1 MAFNNVSLVSAT
13 NENTLALASIKT
25 DISLIKVEV
34 PPEYTSLNAALTSKR
49 RIAAEEGTAHQ
60 TARRLG
66 ILFQDLLPSTPLLL
80 RAYGRRSSEISEKSA
95 AKADGTPT
103 GSIFA
108 NFLGADVTSIWAA
121 ATSGASSIAAHLLA
135 CLLARRW
142 SAPEA
147 TSIWVEIVA
156 ERKRQVAEEA
166 RSGVYKTSLELLLI
180 CKDDI
185 PRKDLAEWDAGARA
199 WLQIADEAQMRRQK
213 QLMLIIKNIN
223 IPVNTEGSTYNR
235 VLDAWTAALTAMER
249 LISGLP
255 QRVGKGASLIGI
267 ASWHLYPDLLVLGE
281 SMTTVR
287 FKDDLVSDLGQLTIG
302 LENKDPRRSDG
313 VFWSLPLS
321 HLRFYGDPVVAVSH
335 TRDTMR
341 LSMDELQ
348 FVVFGSAKSTWG
360 SHYLDAV
367 EVAGF
372 FQRVYEKVG
381 PDGTQDPELR
391 WLQPLWDASKALV
404 TATGEELNTALAAVA
419 LGRRNGRKFLDRN
432 TRHPPPFF
440 GIGHPLVST
449 FLRQAVVDVHTR
461 DIEKMRFIALK
472 LGLCPEEAIIR
483 VKSARRP
490 VYATAVPHS
499 RCSFRSLSPKHGR
512 WVVGGHS
519 SQHSALENN
528 IHCDCHAT
536 GHSCH
541 ATRCLCMKRR
551 TTCSLGCHT
560 SFHLMDQECLGCL
573 LLSALEA
580 AEMGPVMGGVH
591 GCANLPIEQFRLSTI
606 ADPFC
611 QIHINPPWPSSS
623 SLNFGIGLPHPNG
636 HGGHL
641 EFLIQGVWN
650 DRDGLCGCYHGSDS
664 STPVVFKAIA
674 GNPAHVALFVRVD
687 NTLEGGLR
695 DRLRHQIKQLA
706 RRRQYE
712 WGAEP
717 DKVPDDAEMQGIRG
731 ATLRQFLAEIGRHG
745 AVSVP
750 GLGIDLTEKRFDIE
764 RYVDSVEAY
773 QAARSLYARLS
784 GATVSLRV
792 IDRPLHSAG
801 WAAGGDLEAPSQFAR
816 SRRLACIA
824 YFESGVYDMSP
835 DNFDD
840 VIALS
845 TRNSLYI
852 SAILLGDPFEAQQN
866 ADHIRHV
873 IGNVGKTGIVLMV
886 APLAPKVRQP
896 DLGMWK
902 RVAHSRFDR
911 SREDCFAATS
921 LHLSFTEFEMP
932 VDIGQRGSIDRDMH
946 VRVIETIISV
956 YDRADW
962 VADLDILQLYESR
975 LRGNTF
981 VKRLE
986 TRQPAPT
993 GDHVCEHHTETSGLG
1008 DRGRNALPLT
1018 AVDNWEELLNL
1029 PEDMGIDHVGVVR
1042 SHENWIG
1049 RLATACVA
1057 AQKGLRT
1064 VILPPGDVCWG
1075 CCAQQTWKWWRWK
1088 SEDCNEDDQDER
1100 SRASD
1105 AWEQQH
1111 GARGSGGWSTS
1122 KSSPHGQVD
1131 EVDGSDRE
1139 DSSDDSETDSVE
1151 SGVAGIINNR
1161 HDAGFIAAPHV
1172 FIC

>member
-1 MAFNNVSLVSAT
+1 
-13 NENTLALASIKT
+13 
-25 DISLIKVEV
+25 
-34 PPEYTSLNAALTSKR
+34 
-49 RIAAEEGTAHQ
+49 
-60 TARRLG
+60 
-66 ILFQDLLPSTPLLL
+66 
-80 RAYGRRSSEISEKSA
+80 
-95 AKADGTPT
+95 
-103 GSIFA
+103 
-108 NFLGADVTSIWAA
+108 
-121 ATSGASSIAAHLLA
+121 
-135 CLLARRW
+135 
-142 SAPEA
+142 
-147 TSIWVEIVA
+147 
-156 ERKRQVAEEA
+156 
-166 RSGVYKTSLELLLI
+166 
-180 CKDDI
+180 
-185 PRKDLAEWDAGARA
+185 
-199 WLQIADEAQMRRQK
+199 
-213 QLMLIIKNIN
+213 
-223 IPVNTEGSTYNR
+223 
-235 VLDAWTAALTAMER
+235 MER

-287 FKDDLVSDLGQLTIG
+287 FNDELVSDLGQLTIG
-302 LENKDPRRSDG
+302 LENKDQRGSDG

-335 TRDTMR
+335 TRDNMR

-348 FVVFGSAKSTWG
+348 FVVFGSAISTWG

-404 TATGEELNTALAAVA
+404 TTTGEELNTALAAVP

-440 GIGHPLVST
+440 GIGHPFVST
-449 FLRQAVVDVHTR
+449 FLRQAVVDAYTQG
-461 DIEKMRFIALK
+461 IEKMRFVALK
-472 LGLCPEEAIIR
+472 LGLRPEEAIIR
-483 VKSARRP
+483 VKSARGP

-499 RCSFRSLSPKHGR
+499 RCSFRSLGPKHGR
-512 WVVGGHS
+512 WAADGHS
-519 SQHSALENN
+519 SQHPALENN
-528 IHCDCHAT
+528 IPCDCHAT

-541 ATRCLCMKRR
+541 ATRCLCMKRS
-551 TTCSLGCHT
+551 TTCSLGCHP
-560 SFHLMDQECLGCL
+560 SFHQMDQECLGCL
-573 LLSALEA
+573 PPSALEA
-580 AEMGPVMGGVH
+580 AEMNPVMSGVH
-591 GCANLPIEQFRLSTI
+591 GCANLPIEEFRLSTI

-611 QIHINPPWPSSS
+611 QKNIKPHWLSSS
-623 SLNFGIGLPHPNG
+623 SLNFGIGMSHPKRP
-636 HGGHL
+636 GGPL
-641 EFLIQGVWN
+641 SFLIQGVWN
-650 DRDGLCGCYHGSDS
+650 DRDGLCGCYHGADS

-674 GNPAHVALFVRVD
+674 GNPAHAALFVRVD
-687 NTLEGGLR
+687 NTPEGGLR
-695 DRLRHQIKQLA
+695 DRLRYQIKHLA

-717 DKVPDDAEMQGIRG
+717 NKVPDDAEMQGIRG
-731 ATLRQFLAEIGRHG
+731 ATLRQFLAEIARYGS
-745 AVSVP
+745 VLVP

-764 RYVDSVEAY
+764 HYVKSLEAC
-773 QAARSLYARLS
+773 QAARTLYARLS

-801 WAAGGDLEAPSQFAR
+801 WAAGANLENPLEFAR
-816 SRRLACIA
+816 SRRFACIA

-835 DNFDD
+835 DNLDD
-840 VIALS
+840 VIALA

-852 SAILLGDPFEAQQN
+852 SAILLGDPFEAQKN
-866 ADHIRHV
+866 ADDIRHV

-902 RVAHSRFDR
+902 RVAHTRFDG

-946 VRVIETIISV
+946 VRVVETIISV
-956 YDRADW
+956 YDRVDW
-962 VADLDILQLYESR
+962 VADLDVLQLYESR
-975 LRGNTF
+975 LPGNTF

-993 GDHVCEHHTETSGLG
+993 GDHVCEHHTETTTLG
-1008 DRGRNALPLT
+1008 EGGRNALPLT

-1029 PEDMGIDHVGVVR
+1029 PEDMGIGHVGVVR
-1042 SHENWIG
+1042 SHKNWIG

-1057 AQKGLRT
+1057 AQKGIRT
-1064 VILPPGDVCWG
+1064 VILPKGYVCWS
-1075 CCAQQTWKWWRWK
+1075 CCAQQTWKWTL
-1088 SEDCNEDDQDER
+1088 SENDDSNEDAQAER
-1100 SRASD
+1100 SGASD
-1105 AWEQQH
+1105 TREQPR
-1111 GARGSGGWSTS
+1111 GARGSGGWTTA
-1122 KSSPHGQVD
+1122 KSIAHWQVD
-1131 EVDGSDRE
+1131 EVYGSDGE
-1139 DSSDDSETDSVE
+1139 DSDADTDVESVE
-1151 SGVAGIINNR
+1151 SSVFVLAK
-1161 HDAGFIAAPHV
+1161 FVAAPHV